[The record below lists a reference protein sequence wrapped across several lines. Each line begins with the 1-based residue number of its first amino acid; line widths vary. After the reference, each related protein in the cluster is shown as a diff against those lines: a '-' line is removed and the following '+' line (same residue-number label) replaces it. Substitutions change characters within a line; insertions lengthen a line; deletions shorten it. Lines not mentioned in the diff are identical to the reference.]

1 MRNTIFWTVGVM
13 LCCITLAPQ
22 TQAQTNLAFWNF
34 NDGPASGSSM
44 DAAGRA
50 NLFSPDTG
58 LYVASA
64 TMTPVGMTFSD
75 GIPAGAA
82 TRGIATFTGTST
94 ASTVISPAP
103 TAGIALII
111 QGQGD
116 GTNTGT
122 PNNGSHLLFTVPT
135 TGYENIKVS
144 FAAQRTTTGFGTAA
158 SNLLEYSLDS
168 GASWLTTGLAGAGLF
183 TPSTSFSLQ
192 TFDLTSVVGINNLGN
207 AQFRLTFDGATASLG
222 NNRIDN
228 LLVSGTAVIPE
239 PTTLSF
245 LMLGSIGFLRKRK
258 KRVQLI

>member
-1 MRNTIFWTVGVM
+1 MRNTTFWAVGM
-13 LCCITLAPQ
+13 TLVCVTFASQ
-22 TQAQTNLAFWNF
+22 THAQTNLAFWNF
-34 NDGPASGSSM
+34 NDGPASGSAM
-44 DAAGRA
+44 DATGRA

-75 GIPAGAA
+75 GVPAGAA
-82 TRGIATFTGTST
+82 TRGIATFIGTST
-94 ASTVISPAP
+94 ASAVISPAP

-122 PNNGSHLLFTVPT
+122 PNNGSQILFTVPT

-144 FAAQRTTTGFGTAA
+144 FATQRTTTGFGTAA
-158 SNLLEYSLDS
+158 PNLIEYSLDS
-168 GASWLTTGLAGAGLF
+168 GASWLTTDLVGAGLF
-183 TPSTSFSLQ
+183 TPATSFTLQ
-192 TFDLTSVVGINNLGN
+192 TFDFASVSGINNLGH
-207 AQFRLTFDGATASLG
+207 AQFRITFDGATASVG

-245 LMLGSIGFLRKRK
+245 LILGSVGLLYKRK
-258 KRVQLI
+258 NRVQLI